1 MKTLIL
7 TFLLVNLIFNSFP
20 QGQIAT
26 QYKEKGTKLAK
37 EGNYTEAIENLNKA
51 IQIEPNY
58 AAAYNNRGIVKMQL
72 KQYEEA
78 IADFTQAIKINN
90 QDPAYFINRG
100 ITREKINKIH
110 EAINDYGSAID
121 LEPYNPEYYVKRG
134 ILYDRLKEYKKAVE
148 DFNMAIKFDQNNAD
162 YYYFRGL
169 SKLSSE
175 EYFDGHKDLFKAA
188 QMGSFKSKNMIIDV
202 FFNNISDDEEFAL
215 SVRSSM
221 KLHLKDYEGAIEDLD
236 KLIKISP
243 KNGKYYLTR
252 GVAKIRSE
260 KRSEGCRDL
269 KKALN
274 LREYEA
280 QEEFE
285 RYCE

>member
-1 MKTLIL
+1 MKTIILIL
-7 TFLLVNLIFNSFP
+7 LIVNIIFNSFP

-26 QYKEKGTKLAK
+26 QYKEKGTKFAK

-58 AAAYNNRGIVKMQL
+58 AAAYNNRGIVRMEL
-72 KQYEEA
+72 KEYEEA
-78 IADFTQAIKINN
+78 ISDFTQAIKINN
-90 QDPAYFINRG
+90 QDPAYYINRA
-100 ITREKINKIH
+100 ITWEKIDEIH
-110 EAINDYGSAID
+110 DAIDDYGSAID

-134 ILYDRLKEYKKAVE
+134 VLYDKLKEYKNAVE
-148 DFNMAIKFDQNNAD
+148 DFNMAIKFDEDNAD

-169 SKLSSE
+169 SKLCSE

-215 SVRSSM
+215 NVRSSM
-221 KLHLKDYEGAIEDLD
+221 KLYTKDYQGAIEDLD

-252 GVAKIRSE
+252 GVAEIRSE
-260 KRSEGCRDL
+260 NRVDGCRDL

-285 RYCE
+285 KYCE